1 VSLLISA
8 YNEEGIIEEKILNS
22 LELNYPK
29 ELLEIVVVSDGSSDR
44 TNEIVER
51 YHEKGVILKHYD
63 GRIGKTA
70 CLNRAMK
77 AVRGDIIVFSDANSK
92 YDRNAIAELEK
103 HFQNEEVGF
112 VTGRT
117 KYVSQ
122 EGSKVLDTI
131 GVYSSI
137 EELTKKLESKI
148 GSCVGADG
156 ALFAIRNNLYKE
168 LKDSD
173 INDLVI
179 PFSIVKRGFKGVFEE
194 KAICY
199 EGVKKTKQGEFSRQ
213 VRITSRTIRAIV
225 NNRELLNPFRFG
237 MFAFE
242 LISHKVCKLFVPFL
256 LLILLGANIALIKN
270 SVFYVCT
277 LAGQLVFY
285 AFACLGYLQRNPSW
299 LTRISHVCSTFLLVN
314 LAILKGWIKFLKG
327 ETYVTWGKT
336 E

>member
-1 VSLLISA
+1 
-8 YNEEGIIEEKILNS
+8 

-51 YHEKGVILKHYD
+51 YREKGIILKHYE

-92 YDRNAIAELEK
+92 YDRNAIAELEN

-117 KYVSQ
+117 KYVSE
-122 EGSKVLDTI
+122 EGGEVVDTI
-131 GVYSSI
+131 GVYSRI
-137 EELTKKLESKI
+137 EDFTKRLESKI
-148 GSCVGADG
+148 SSCVGADG
-156 ALFAIRNNLYKE
+156 ALFAIRRNLYQE

-194 KAICY
+194 KAICF
-199 EGVKKTKQGEFSRQ
+199 ERTKKTKQGEFSRQ

-225 NNRELLNPFRFG
+225 SNKGLLNPFRFG
-237 MFAFE
+237 MSAFE
-242 LISHKVCKLFVPFL
+242 LISHKVCKLFVPAL
-256 LLILLGANIALIKN
+256 LVILMGANIALIKN

-277 LAGQLVFY
+277 LVGQLSFY
-285 AFACLGYLQRNPSW
+285 GVAFWGCLQKNPSW
-299 LTRISHVCSTFLLVN
+299 LTRIFNVCGTFLLVN
-314 LAILKGWIKFLKG
+314 LAILKGWVKFFKG
-327 ETYVTWGKT
+327 EAYVTWGKVD
-336 E
+336 